1 MEEENPDALVSNKLK
16 GKSAEKLTKLQ
27 MTYGGDDRFKLD
39 DTFLDEKDQVDED
52 EFEMEQ
58 EKERQLRLLSMVVGR
73 DIPVKHSTTK
83 AQTTAMPF
91 QRFDPF
97 NPEHIAWM
105 KTQKNNEPEVEDA
118 PKPESKEV
126 EKPAPIID
134 ERRFF
139 SIDQDF
145 VDELRAKIGKIV

>member
-1 MEEENPDALVSNKLK
+1 
-16 GKSAEKLTKLQ
+16 

-39 DTFLDEKDQVDED
+39 NTFLDEKEKVDED

-73 DIPVKHSTTK
+73 DIPVKHSATK
-83 AQTTAMPF
+83 AQAAAMPF

-105 KTQKNNEPEVEDA
+105 KAQKKNEHEVEDL
-118 PKPESKEV
+118 PKSELKEV
-126 EKPAPIID
+126 EKPIPIVD

-139 SIDQDF
+139 SIDEDF
-145 VDELRAKIGKIV
+145 VNELRAKIGETC